1 MPWSSMAS
9 ELSTEAQALGPP
21 PSSHRSEIHSRT
33 FASGIITS
41 LNFASDIIT
50 SLNLPQL
57 GLQISVE
64 IAELGKIETLG
75 K

>member
-33 FASGIITS
+33 FAS
-41 LNFASDIIT
+41 DIIT